1 MPFHCSGPRRVS
13 ITAAALLALAGC
25 NDQGNFDF
33 DLRNLGN
40 TGIDT
45 SAAVQQA
52 VNPRPEPDARGVIS
66 YPTYQVVVAKRGDSV
81 AAIAARIGVGSAELA
96 SYNALKP
103 DTILNGGEVLALP
116 SRVAET
122 TGTTAAPGRIDITEL
137 ASGAIDRATA
147 TGATT
152 GPATATATTTSEPIQ
167 HKVMRGET
175 AYSIARYYSIDV
187 RSLAEWNGLPS
198 DMSVREGQY
207 LMIPTPAPVVRT
219 SAAAPVTT
227 TAPGQGSPTPVPPS
241 AALPLPSDNPPA
253 AATAV
258 ATPPAADL
266 GATRTATTASQLAMP
281 VTGSIIRPYAKG
293 SNDGIDIS
301 AAAGTS
307 VRAAEAGTVAAITRD
322 TDGVTVLVIRL
333 DSGLLT
339 VYQFIDSATVA
350 KGDRVTRGQVIA
362 KVRAGTPSFLHFEVR
377 DGFDSL
383 DPMPYLQ

>member
-1 MPFHCSGPRRVS
+1 MPFHCAGPRRVS
-13 ITAAALLALAGC
+13 VAAAALLALAGC

-81 AAIAARIGVGSAELA
+81 AALAARIGVGSAELA

-103 DTILNGGEVLALP
+103 ETVLNGGEVLVLP

-147 TGATT
+147 TG
-152 GPATATATTTSEPIQ
+152 TTTSPSSTTAAASEPIR
-167 HKVMRGET
+167 HKVLRGET

-187 RSLAEWNGLPS
+187 RSLADWNGLPS
-198 DMSVREGQY
+198 DLSVREGQY
-207 LMIPTPAPVVRT
+207 LMIPTPAPVVRA
-219 SAAAPVTT
+219 SAELPVTT

-241 AALPLPSDNPPA
+241 AAQPLPADNPPA
-253 AATAV
+253 ASSPV
-258 ATPPAADL
+258 VTPPAADL
-266 GATRTATTASQLAMP
+266 GATRTSTTAAQMAMP

-293 SNDGIDIS
+293 VNDGVDI
-301 AAAGTS
+301 AASAGTS

-339 VYQFIDSATVA
+339 VYQFIDNATVA
-350 KGDRVTRGQVIA
+350 KGDRVTRGQVVA

-383 DPMPYLQ
+383 DPMTYLQ